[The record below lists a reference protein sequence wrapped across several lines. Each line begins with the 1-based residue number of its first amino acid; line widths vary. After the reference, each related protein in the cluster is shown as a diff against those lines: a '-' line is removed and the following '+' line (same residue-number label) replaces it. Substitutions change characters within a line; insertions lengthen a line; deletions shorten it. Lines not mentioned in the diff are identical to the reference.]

1 MGKGGEVIVNKKTPQ
16 HIYRKLFT
24 TYTII
29 IVCIV
34 SILELYFVTNIK
46 EQTKEINLENN
57 QRTGEDAVN
66 YIKHMGEIS
75 SLIQHNLYESEIE
88 LWDTVYFLE
97 DDIETY
103 LKKGLDIFSS
113 SDEILSYNSSADFS
127 NDSFSLNENIQ
138 KIIFLSYNQ
147 KVVTEYNRAKQSY
160 RKTYEKLNIEEL
172 KKQLLEEEN
181 SFSFLKEI
189 RNPNTLDNIGCLII
203 NYSNAGFK
211 SDYNKKS
218 NLIVFHED
226 GKKIYD
232 SEGNINTNLFYDETD
247 NLLSQEKIEKK
258 MKWDVYYQGINDFH
272 VISYMKRENVSEIS
286 IFLKATILLIGIILF
301 IGAELFVH
309 LHLKR
314 LTKRLNI
321 ILDAMVKVTKGDLTV
336 CIQTGK
342 EEDELDIISEHFNKM
357 CKDLDRYIQKSYLAE
372 IEQKSAE
379 MNALQSQINPH
390 FLYNTLEA
398 IRMKAICNGDREVG
412 KMLYSL
418 AVIFRSQIK
427 EDNIIN
433 LAKELHYCEK
443 YLELFEFRYQNKF
456 NFIIECNQEWMD
468 IPVIKFIVQPVIEN
482 YFVHGIR
489 LEANDNFLKICVKKQ
504 EKTMSILVEDNG
516 TGMTLAQIEEME
528 KKLKSKKNSVG
539 SIGIINVHR
548 RMEATYGEG
557 YGVYLERNS
566 PSGLRVILKFLLKEE
581 EQVV

>member
-1 MGKGGEVIVNKKTPQ
+1 MGKGGEAIVNKKTPQ

-321 ILDAMVKVTKGDLTV
+321 ILEAMVKVTKGDLTV

-548 RMEATYGEG
+548 RMEAAYGEG
-557 YGVYLERNS
+557 YGVYLEQNS